1 MIDNDIHKYVLHY
14 LFVPRI
20 NLVIDSFVEGWNRHP
35 LRSERN
41 WSPERLWTNG
51 MIDQRNHNISHV
63 AELVATSTNQENVD
77 LEWFGMDWFA
87 PSPQDDGLSTVTI
100 DDVEIPL
107 SLESLSI
114 LRTVDCLTPS
124 SNYGIPRSVC
134 SNNGFTQQ

>member
-20 NLVIDSFVEGWNRHP
+20 NLVIDSFVEGWNRHQ
-35 LRSERN
+35 LRNERN

-87 PSPQDDGLSTVTI
+87 PSPPRRWSVH
-100 DDVEIPL
+100 
-107 SLESLSI
+107 
-114 LRTVDCLTPS
+114 
-124 SNYGIPRSVC
+124 SNY
-134 SNNGFTQQ
+134 